1 MLSEYYAQED
11 NKGKGKGKDRISKI
25 TLHDVLARKVRKEE
39 NGREEE
45 EIEQMRD

>member
-11 NKGKGKGKDRISKI
+11 NNKGKGKDRISKI
-25 TLHDVLARKVRKEE
+25 TVHDVLARKVRKEE